1 MNSRPLLSRMLSLLD
16 DPNPLTARY
25 VIRLNAF
32 LLNFHGLL
40 AQCDEVLEIVI
51 SLRDPVH
58 PRQLESFSTN
68 LAVST
73 HPHRRM
79 QSLVDVE
86 IEGELLTRVSSFVVQ
101 DDFSQKKINL
111 PVLLGEMISCRNRGV
126 SN

>member
-40 AQCDEVLEIVI
+40 AQCNDVFEIVI
-51 SLRDPVH
+51 SLCDSVH
-58 PRQLESFSTN
+58 ARQLESFSTN